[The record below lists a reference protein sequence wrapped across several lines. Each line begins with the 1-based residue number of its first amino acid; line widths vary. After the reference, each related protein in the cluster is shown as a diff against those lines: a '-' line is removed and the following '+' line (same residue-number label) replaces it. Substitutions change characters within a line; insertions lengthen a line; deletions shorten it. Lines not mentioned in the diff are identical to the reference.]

1 MIHLTTTARRA
12 VALLGGA
19 GIAFVSSCGGGS
31 EAPPGPVV
39 VAHTFVGAGDIA
51 AGTDNAEKTAQ
62 LLDAIITGDPA
73 TIVFTT
79 GDNAYPDG
87 TAANFAASY
96 EPTWGRHKARTRP
109 VPGNHD
115 YHVAGAVDYLNY
127 FCATAASCSFPGG
140 SPQRYYSYDLGA
152 WHIVALDSEADTA
165 AGSTQLQWLQA
176 DLAATTKRCVLAYW
190 HKPLFSSGTT
200 HGGAAT
206 VKPFWDLLYAAKAD
220 VVLAGH
226 EHHYERFAKQSPA
239 GAADPGGIRQFVVG
253 TGGAPTASYTF
264 GGTAANS
271 ELRYGGAA
279 AYGVV
284 RFTLRDGGYDWTFVS
299 IAGTS
304 AVDSGTAT
312 CNR

>member
-1 MIHLTTTARRA
+1 M
-12 VALLGGA
+12 
-19 GIAFVSSCGGGS
+19 SCGGGDEQPS
-31 EAPPGPVV
+31 PPAPTPT
-39 VAHTFVGAGDIA
+39 ARTFAGAGDIA
-51 AGTDNAEKTAQ
+51 SGVTNAEKTAQ
-62 LLDAIITGDPA
+62 LLDAIVATDPA

-115 YHVAGAVDYLNY
+115 YHVAGAADYLSY
-127 FCATAASCSFPGG
+127 FCPASAACSFPGG
-140 SPQRYYSYDLGA
+140 NRRQYYSYDVGA

-165 AGSTQLQWLQA
+165 AGSTQLQWLQS
-176 DLAATTKRCVLAYW
+176 DLAANTRRCVLAYW

-200 HGGAAT
+200 HGGTAA
-206 VKPFWDLLYAAKAD
+206 VKPFWDVLYAAGAD

-226 EHHYERFAKQSPA
+226 EHHYERFAKQNPS
-239 GAADPGGIRQFVVG
+239 GAADANGIRQFVIG

-264 GGTAANS
+264 GNPVANS
-271 ELRYGGAA
+271 EVRHGGAA
-279 AYGVV
+279 AYGIV
-284 RFTLRDGGYDWTFVS
+284 RFTLRDGGYDWAFM
-299 IAGTS
+299 S
-304 AVDSGTAT
+304 ADGGSFADSGTAA